1 METYT
6 SIQTSLTTVVIV
18 GLFFIGLGYL
28 NSKKIIDKKNY
39 IVGDRSENTF
49 SLTASLT
56 ASALGAWILFGPA
69 SAATWG
75 GIGAVIGYALGTAAP
90 MLFLYNFG
98 PKIRKEFPKGLTL
111 TEFIKKRFG
120 IGILKICLFLI
131 LFYLTIFLIAEV
143 TAIASLLNFIS
154 QVPLWITAGVTLI
167 ICLLY
172 ILRGGFKLSII
183 TDKYQFSFIILI
195 ILASVF
201 LILSNID
208 LPSYELIKKNSPN
221 LIDKNYLPNY
231 TAGLTFFIAVA
242 ATNLFHQGNW
252 QRVFSAK
259 NNSILKSSLIYS
271 SIIIFFIVFWMGYS
285 GLISYSLNTK
295 VIPDLAFFDL
305 ILNNK
310 NSLII
315 IGILILAMSL
325 TLSTIDTLINAISS
339 LIIVDGNQINKSLS
353 GKEIKSKA
361 NLIILLLSIL
371 VFILAS
377 KGYSI
382 LYLFL
387 LADLL
392 CCAAVITIFYGFFNK
407 KVNSK
412 LAASSIIYALVFG
425 LLFFPS
431 TNFQSSILV
440 GNLISKDLFNSFI
453 TGNLLFISFAI
464 SIVVPLIM
472 IFAYS
477 FVIRLNKRLLQPK

>member
-1 METYT
+1 MEKSYA
-6 SIQTSLTTVVIV
+6 SIQTSLTVTVLV

-28 NSKKIIDKKNY
+28 KNKKASNNKNY
-39 IVGDRSENTF
+39 IVGDRDENTF

-75 GIGAVIGYALGTAAP
+75 GIGAVIGYALGAAAP
-90 MLFLYNFG
+90 MFFLYNFG
-98 PKIRKEFPKGLTL
+98 PKIRKEFPNGLTL

-120 IGILKICLFLI
+120 VGILKISLFLI

-154 QVPLWITAGVTLI
+154 KVPLWITAGVTLM

-172 ILRGGFKLSII
+172 ILRGGFKLSLI

-195 ILASVF
+195 ITVSVF
-201 LILSNID
+201 MILGNID
-208 LPSYELIKKNSPN
+208 ITSYELIKKNSPN

-259 NNSILKSSLIYS
+259 NNLILKSSLVYS
-271 SIIIFFIVFWMGYS
+271 SIIIFFIVFWMGYT
-285 GLISYSLNTK
+285 GLLSYSLNSK

-305 ILNNK
+305 ILNER
-310 NSLII
+310 SSII
-315 IGILILAMSL
+315 VIGILILAMSL

-339 LIIVDGNQINKSLS
+339 LIIVNGDQINKSLT
-353 GKEIKSKA
+353 GKEIKNKA
-361 NLIILLLSIL
+361 NLIILFLSVL

-392 CCAAVITIFYGFFNK
+392 CCAAVVTIFYGFFNK
-407 KVNSK
+407 KINSK
-412 LAASSIIYALVFG
+412 LATSSILCGLIFG

-431 TNFQSSILV
+431 IDFQSSILV
-440 GNLISKDLFNSFI
+440 GNLISKDLFNSLI
-453 TGNLLFISFAI
+453 TGNLLFISFVI
-464 SIVVPLIM
+464 SVVVPLIM
-472 IFAYS
+472 ITTYS
-477 FVIRLNKRLLQPK
+477 LRNSFK

>member
-1 METYT
+1 MDKTYA
-6 SIQTSLTTVVIV
+6 SIQTSLTVTVIV
-18 GLFFIGLGYL
+18 GLFFIALGYL
-28 NSKKIIDKKNY
+28 NSKKTSNNKNY
-39 IVGDRSENTF
+39 IVGDRDENTF

-98 PKIRKEFPKGLTL
+98 PKIRKEFPNGLTL

-120 IGILKICLFLI
+120 TGILKISLFLM

-143 TAIASLLNFIS
+143 TAIASLLKFIS

-183 TDKYQFSFIILI
+183 TDKYQFSFIMLI
-195 ILASVF
+195 ILWSVF
-201 LILSNID
+201 MILGDID
-208 LPSYELIKKNSPN
+208 LSSYELIKQNSPN

-259 NNSILKSSLIYS
+259 SNSILKSSLVYS
-271 SIIIFFIVFWMGYS
+271 SIIIFFIVFWMGYT
-285 GLISYSLNTK
+285 GLISYSLNSN

-305 ILNNK
+305 VLNNK
-310 NSLII
+310 SSIII

-339 LIIVDGNQINKSLS
+339 LIIVNGNQINKSLK
-353 GKEIKSKA
+353 GKEIKNKA
-361 NLIILLLSIL
+361 NLIILLLSVL
-371 VFILAS
+371 VFVLAS

-407 KVNSK
+407 KINSK
-412 LAASSIIYALVFG
+412 LAASSIFSGLIFG

-431 TNFQSSILV
+431 MNFQNSILV
-440 GNLISKDLFNSFI
+440 GNLVSNFFFNSLI
-453 TGNLLFISFAI
+453 TENLLFISFAI
-464 SIVVPLIM
+464 SIVIPLI
-472 IFAYS
+472 ILSIYS
-477 FVIRLNKRLLQPK
+477 LRNSFK

>member
-28 NSKKIIDKKNY
+28 NSKKITDNKRY

-120 IGILKICLFLI
+120 MDILKICLFLI

-172 ILRGGFKLSII
+172 ILRGGFALSII
-183 TDKYQFSFIILI
+183 TDKYQFIFIVLI
-195 ILASVF
+195 ILAS
-201 LILSNID
+201 LLIILSNVNLSSFEI
-208 LPSYELIKKNSPN
+208 IKKNSPN
-221 LIDKNYLPNY
+221 LINKDYLPNY

-259 NNSILKSSLIYS
+259 NNSILKSSLICS

-285 GLISYSLNTK
+285 GLLSYSLNPK

-305 ILNNK
+305 ILNEK
-310 NSLII
+310 NSLIV

-339 LIIVDGNQINKSLS
+339 LIIVNGNQINKNLS
-353 GKEIKSKA
+353 GTKVKDQA
-361 NLIILLLSIL
+361 NIIILLLSML
-371 VFILAS
+371 VFVLAS

-407 KVNSK
+407 KINSK
-412 LAASSIIYALVFG
+412 LAVYSIICGLISG

-431 TNFQSSILV
+431 QDFQTSILV
-440 GNLISKDLFNSFI
+440 GNLISIENFSILIK
-453 TGNLLFISFAI
+453 TNLLFISFAI
-464 SIVVPLIM
+464 SLIVPFLM

-477 FVIRLNKRLLQPK
+477 LRNSFK

>member
-1 METYT
+1 METYI

-28 NSKKIIDKKNY
+28 NSKKITDNKTY
-39 IVGDRSENTF
+39 IVGNRNENTF

-120 IGILKICLFLI
+120 VGILKICLFLI

-172 ILRGGFKLSII
+172 ILRGGFTLSII
-183 TDKYQFSFIILI
+183 TDKYQFTFIILI
-195 ILASVF
+195 ILAS
-201 LILSNID
+201 LLIILSNID
-208 LPSYELIKKNSPN
+208 LSSFEIIKKNSPN

-285 GLISYSLNTK
+285 GLLSYSLNPK

-305 ILNNK
+305 ILKEK
-310 NSLII
+310 NSLLV

-339 LIIVDGNQINKSLS
+339 LIIVNGNQINKNLS
-353 GKEIKSKA
+353 GKKVKDQA
-361 NLIILLLSIL
+361 NIIILLLSVL
-371 VFILAS
+371 VFIVAS

-407 KVNSK
+407 KINSK
-412 LAASSIIYALVFG
+412 LAAYSIICGLISG

-431 TNFQSSILV
+431 QNFQTSILV
-440 GNLISKDLFNSFI
+440 GNLISIENFSILIK
-453 TGNLLFISFAI
+453 TNLLFISFAI
-464 SIVVPLIM
+464 SLIVPFLM
-472 IFAYS
+472 IFTYS
-477 FVIRLNKRLLQPK
+477 LRNSFK

>member
-1 METYT
+1 MEKTYL
-6 SIQTSLTTVVIV
+6 SIQSSLTVIV
-18 GLFFIGLGYL
+18 LVGIFFILLGYL
-28 NSKKIIDKKNY
+28 NSKKFVNNNNY
-39 IVGDRSENTF
+39 IVGDRDENTF

-98 PKIRKEFPKGLTL
+98 PKIRKEFPNGLTL

-120 IGILKICLFLI
+120 TGILKICLFLI

-143 TAIASLLNFIS
+143 TAIAALLKYTS
-154 QVPLWITAGVTLI
+154 QVPLWVTAAITLI

-183 TDKYQFSFIILI
+183 TDKYQFSFIVVI
-195 ILASVF
+195 ILSSLF
-201 LILSNID
+201 LVLGKLDI
-208 LPSYELIKKNSPN
+208 PSFEIIKQNSPN

-259 NNSILKSSLIYS
+259 NNRILKSSLIYS
-271 SIIIFFIVFWMGYS
+271 SLITFIIVFWMGYT
-285 GLISYSLNTK
+285 GLLSLSLNSK

-305 ILNNK
+305 LLDKK
-310 NSLII
+310 NSAVVIA
-315 IGILILAMSL
+315 ILILAMSL

-339 LIIVDGNQINKSLS
+339 LIIIDGKFVNKSLK
-353 GKEIKSKA
+353 GKEVKNKA
-361 NLIILLLSIL
+361 NIIILLLSVL

-377 KGYSI
+377 KGFSI

-407 KVNSK
+407 KINTK
-412 LAASSIIYALVFG
+412 LASYTIFIGLFCG

-431 TNFQSSILV
+431 QNFQSSILV
-440 GNLISKDLFNSFI
+440 GNLISIEHFTPLIS
-453 TGNLLFISFAI
+453 TNLLFLSFAI
-464 SIVVPLIM
+464 SIIIPLI
-472 IFAYS
+472 IISIYS
-477 FVIRLNKRLLQPK
+477 LRNSFK

>member
-1 METYT
+1 MEKTYI
-6 SIQTSLTTVVIV
+6 SIQTSLTVTVIV

-28 NSKKIIDKKNY
+28 NSKKITNNKNY
-39 IVGDRSENTF
+39 IVGNRDENTF

-90 MLFLYNFG
+90 MLLLYNFG
-98 PKIRKEFPKGLTL
+98 PKIRKEFPNGLTL
-111 TEFIKKRFG
+111 TDFIKKRFG
-120 IGILKICLFLI
+120 LGILKISLFLI

-339 LIIVDGNQINKSLS
+339 LIIVNGNQINKSLS
-353 GKEIKSKA
+353 GKKIKNKA
-361 NLIILLLSIL
+361 NLIILILSIL

-412 LAASSIIYALVFG
+412 LAASSIIYAFVFG

-477 FVIRLNKRLLQPK
+477 LRNSFK

>member
-1 METYT
+1 MEKTYV
-6 SIQTSLTTVVIV
+6 SIQTSLTVTVLV
-18 GLFFIGLGYL
+18 GLFFIALGYL
-28 NSKKIIDKKNY
+28 NSKKAINNNNY
-39 IVGDRSENTF
+39 IVGDRDENIF

-98 PKIRKEFPKGLTL
+98 PKIRKEFPNGLTL

-120 IGILKICLFLI
+120 LGILKISLFLT

-154 QVPLWITAGVTLI
+154 QVPLWITAGITLI

-195 ILASVF
+195 ILISVF
-201 LILSNID
+201 IILENID
-208 LPSYELIKKNSPN
+208 ISSYELIKKNSPN

-271 SIIIFFIVFWMGYS
+271 SVIIFFVVFWMGYS
-285 GLISYSLNTK
+285 GLISYSLNPK

-305 ILNNK
+305 MLNQK
-310 NSLII
+310 NSLIVV
-315 IGILILAMSL
+315 GILVLAMSL

-339 LIIVDGNQINKSLS
+339 LLIVNGDQINKNLS
-353 GKEIKSKA
+353 GKEVKDKS
-361 NLIILLLSIL
+361 NLIILLLSTV
-371 VFILAS
+371 VFVLAS

-407 KVNSK
+407 KINSI
-412 LAASSIIYALVFG
+412 LAASSIFSGLLFG

-431 TNFQSSILV
+431 MDFQSSILV
-440 GNLISKDLFNSFI
+440 GNLISKDLFSTLI

-464 SIVVPLIM
+464 SIIVPLIM
-472 IFAYS
+472 ILIYS
-477 FVIRLNKRLLQPK
+477 LRNSFR

>member
-1 METYT
+1 
-6 SIQTSLTTVVIV
+6 
-18 GLFFIGLGYL
+18 
-28 NSKKIIDKKNY
+28 
-39 IVGDRSENTF
+39 
-49 SLTASLT
+49 
-56 ASALGAWILFGPA
+56 
-69 SAATWG
+69 
-75 GIGAVIGYALGTAAP
+75 
-90 MLFLYNFG
+90 
-98 PKIRKEFPKGLTL
+98 
-111 TEFIKKRFG
+111 
-120 IGILKICLFLI
+120 
-131 LFYLTIFLIAEV
+131 
-143 TAIASLLNFIS
+143 LLNFIS
-154 QVPLWITAGVTLI
+154 QVPLWITAGITLI

-183 TDKYQFSFIILI
+183 TDKYQFSFIALI
-195 ILASVF
+195 IAASVF
-201 LILSNID
+201 IILGNLD
-208 LPSYELIKKNSPN
+208 LPSYEIIQKNSPN
-221 LIDKNYLPNY
+221 LIEKNYLPNY

-285 GLISYSLNTK
+285 GLISYSLNSK
-295 VIPDLAFFDL
+295 VIPDLAFFEL

-315 IGILILAMSL
+315 IGILILAISL

-339 LIIVDGNQINKSLS
+339 LIIIDGNQMNKSLS
-353 GKEIKSKA
+353 GKEIKGKA
-361 NLIILLLSIL
+361 NLIILLLSAI

-412 LAASSIIYALVFG
+412 LAASSIICGLIAG

-431 TNFQSSILV
+431 MDFQSSILV
-440 GNLISKDLFNSFI
+440 GNLLSKDLFNSLI

-472 IFAYS
+472 ISLHSLRNS
-477 FVIRLNKRLLQPK
+477 FK

>member
-1 METYT
+1 MEKTYL
-6 SIQTSLTTVVIV
+6 SIQSSLTVIV
-18 GLFFIGLGYL
+18 LVGIFFILLGYL
-28 NSKKIIDKKNY
+28 NSKKFVNNNNY
-39 IVGDRSENTF
+39 IVGDRDENTF

-98 PKIRKEFPKGLTL
+98 PKIRKEFPNGLTL

-120 IGILKICLFLI
+120 TGILKICLFLI

-143 TAIASLLNFIS
+143 TAIAALLKYTS
-154 QVPLWITAGVTLI
+154 HVPLWVTAAITLI

-183 TDKYQFSFIILI
+183 TDKYQFSFIVVI
-195 ILASVF
+195 ILSSLF
-201 LILSNID
+201 LVLGKLDI
-208 LPSYELIKKNSPN
+208 PSFEIIKKNSPN

-259 NNSILKSSLIYS
+259 NNRILKSSLIYS
-271 SIIIFFIVFWMGYS
+271 SLITFIIVFWMGYT
-285 GLISYSLNTK
+285 GLLSLSLNSK

-305 ILNNK
+305 LLDKK
-310 NSLII
+310 NSAVVIA
-315 IGILILAMSL
+315 ILILAMSL

-339 LIIVDGNQINKSLS
+339 LIIIDGKFVNKSLK
-353 GKEIKSKA
+353 GKEVKNKA
-361 NLIILLLSIL
+361 NIIILLLSVL

-377 KGYSI
+377 KGFSI

-407 KVNSK
+407 KINTK
-412 LAASSIIYALVFG
+412 LASYTIFIGLFSG

-431 TNFQSSILV
+431 QNFQSSILV
-440 GNLISKDLFNSFI
+440 GNLISIEYFTPLI
-453 TGNLLFISFAI
+453 TTNLLFLSFAI
-464 SIVVPLIM
+464 SIIIPLI
-472 IFAYS
+472 IISIYS
-477 FVIRLNKRLLQPK
+477 LRNSFK

>member
-6 SIQTSLTTVVIV
+6 SIQTSLTTIVIV

-28 NSKKIIDKKNY
+28 NSKKITDNKSY
-39 IVGDRSENTF
+39 IVGDRGENTF

-98 PKIRKEFPKGLTL
+98 PKIRKEFPRGLTL

-154 QVPLWITAGVTLI
+154 KVPLWITAGVTLI

-183 TDKYQFSFIILI
+183 TDKYQFTFIVLI
-195 ILASVF
+195 ILAS
-201 LILSNID
+201 LLIILSNID
-208 LPSYELIKKNSPN
+208 LPSFEIIKKNSPN
-221 LIDKNYLPNY
+221 LIDKNYLTNY

-259 NNSILKSSLIYS
+259 NNTILKSSLIYS

-285 GLISYSLNTK
+285 GLLSYSLNPK
-295 VIPDLAFFDL
+295 VISDLAFFDL
-305 ILNNK
+305 ILNK
-310 NSLII
+310 KKSLIV

-339 LIIVDGNQINKSLS
+339 LIIVNGNQINKDLS
-353 GKEIKSKA
+353 GKKVKDKA
-361 NLIILLLSIL
+361 NIIILLLSVL

-407 KVNSK
+407 KINSK
-412 LAASSIIYALVFG
+412 LAAYSIICGLISG

-431 TNFQSSILV
+431 QNFQSSILV
-440 GNLISKDLFNSFI
+440 GNLISIENFSILIK
-453 TGNLLFISFAI
+453 TNLLFISFAI
-464 SIVVPLIM
+464 SLIVPFLI
-472 IFAYS
+472 IFTYS
-477 FVIRLNKRLLQPK
+477 LRNSFK

>member
-1 METYT
+1 MEKTYL
-6 SIQTSLTTVVIV
+6 SIQSSLTVIV
-18 GLFFIGLGYL
+18 LVGIFFILLGYL
-28 NSKKIIDKKNY
+28 NSKKFVNNNNY
-39 IVGDRSENTF
+39 IVGDRDENTF

-120 IGILKICLFLI
+120 TGILKICLFLI

-143 TAIASLLNFIS
+143 TAIAALLKYTS
-154 QVPLWITAGVTLI
+154 QVPLWITAVITLI

-183 TDKYQFSFIILI
+183 TDKYQFSFI
-195 ILASVF
+195 VVV
-201 LILSNID
+201 ILSSLFLVFGKID
-208 LPSYELIKKNSPN
+208 SPSFEIIKQNSPN

-259 NNSILKSSLIYS
+259 NNRILKSSLIYS
-271 SIIIFFIVFWMGYS
+271 SLVTFIIVFWMGYT
-285 GLISYSLNTK
+285 GLLSLSLNSK

-305 ILNNK
+305 LLDKK
-310 NSLII
+310 NSAVVIA
-315 IGILILAMSL
+315 ILILAMSL

-339 LIIVDGNQINKSLS
+339 LIIIDGKFVNKSLK
-353 GKEIKSKA
+353 GKEVKNKA
-361 NLIILLLSIL
+361 NIIILLLSVL

-377 KGYSI
+377 KGFSI

-407 KVNSK
+407 KINTK
-412 LAASSIIYALVFG
+412 LASYTIFIGLFSG

-431 TNFQSSILV
+431 QNFQSSFLV
-440 GNLISKDLFNSFI
+440 GNLISIEYFTPLISA
-453 TGNLLFISFAI
+453 NLLFLSFAI
-464 SIVVPLIM
+464 SIIIPLI
-472 IFAYS
+472 IISIYS
-477 FVIRLNKRLLQPK
+477 LRNSFK